1 MGLWNT
7 LSLGEEF
14 STELEIER
22 LKKKIIKNQLKLNI
36 LKRNLKELQNK
47 KETKRIIK
55 CMN

>member
-1 MGLWNT
+1 MWNT

-14 STELEIER
+14 STKLEIER

>member
-14 STELEIER
+14 STKLEIKR

-36 LKRNLKELQNK
+36 LKRNLKELENK
-47 KETKRIIK
+47 KANKKGQSI
-55 CMN
+55 N